1 MSEAAMIDVKSSDIP
16 QSAAQDAAQ
25 PDCDY
30 GLVIGISML
39 VAVLVTTALLAAYHF
54 WLVKPAAGFAVVD
67 IASVVRVKEAE
78 FTSLLSRPNVRDE
91 DRQAAF
97 QLVSRIGPEIEH
109 AVGVLQKECR
119 CTIVV
124 KSAVIAGPAEDLTP
138 RLKTLL
144 GMSSRTDAME
154 SGVKP

>member
-54 WLVKPAAGFAVVD
+54 WLVNLLRDSLWSTSPA
-67 IASVVRVKEAE
+67 S
-78 FTSLLSRPNVRDE
+78 
-91 DRQAAF
+91 
-97 QLVSRIGPEIEH
+97 
-109 AVGVLQKECR
+109 
-119 CTIVV
+119 
-124 KSAVIAGPAEDLTP
+124 
-138 RLKTLL
+138 
-144 GMSSRTDAME
+144 
-154 SGVKP
+154 